1 MAEVKGKLVTC
12 DRPGC
17 GRQVF
22 LKTTGEGERDGG
34 YTRWNTFEP
43 YPEGWETH
51 WEAGGIL
58 CPGCAR
64 EYNVLLEQF
73 KRGQEQFKH
82 AKEDQT
88 HEQTDRPGPY

>member
-12 DRPGC
+12 DRPAC
-17 GRQVF
+17 GRQIF

-43 YPEGWETH
+43 YPEGWEIHYNVGT
-51 WEAGGIL
+51 L
-58 CPGCAR
+58 CPDCNR
-64 EYNVLLEQF
+64 EYKALLDQF

-88 HEQTDRPGPY
+88 HEPDRPRQD